1 MRDASEVNPRSYDD
15 VVDVHP
21 DLTAAGVFR
30 ILGRSLAYIRPHWRL
45 FALKFGLMLGSFAP
59 FLVVPWPIK
68 VLVDHVVL
76 EHPLAESSIRFPPFF
91 EPFVAAAAGLD
102 PFGLLLATLAL
113 LGLLVILFGA
123 GTGDPRGNL
132 AFLAQGQD
140 TATQSENLI
149 SAGWSMAGGV
159 WGLADLL
166 CNIRLVQRVTD
177 GFRTHLFDR
186 LVRLPMPVLDDQRI
200 GDSIYRTMY
209 DAPAIQGICFDI
221 TLMPVVSILGAAS
234 SVYVMN
240 YSFGHIIPELIW
252 LAMATMPLAL
262 LFTAPLAGISRRA
275 SQASRSSGTAT
286 TNRIEENAANM
297 AAVQSH
303 GAEDRQREEFAD
315 ASVDSF
321 RRYRH
326 VVAVGIAIDVA
337 SSLALLGV
345 GVWTFLLVT
354 DQIIGGK
361 LLPGDFIV
369 VLGLFGAVA
378 GASIT
383 FGRLWVDF
391 QNNTAGVRRVFFLID
406 LPGDGREFASRILQ
420 RAHQGAPAGRSAGPG
435 LGHPRPATPS
445 TPVPL
450 REGIAFD
457 NVGLV
462 YPDGRQAL
470 AGVSFEARI
479 GQTVALVGPTGAGK
493 TSLAYLVPGFLQP
506 TSGRVLFDG
515 MDIREIDPAS
525 IRDQVSYVFQEHL
538 LFSETILDNLRLGRS
553 DATEAELQR
562 AARMG
567 GAHDF
572 VAALPDGYQTVLG
585 GGGGT
590 LSVGQKQRL
599 SIARGLVRDTPVL
612 ILDEPTAALDPDAE
626 NALVDALNG
635 IKENRIVFL
644 IAHRLS
650 TVATSDL
657 VVFMDEGRIVEVGSP
672 AELMARPDG
681 AFRRFATP

>member
-1 MRDASEVNPRSYDD
+1 MPDTIRQPPGRSYDD
-15 VVDVHP
+15 VVDVHT
-21 DLTAAGVFR
+21 DLTAADVFR
-30 ILGRSLAYIRPHWRL
+30 ILGRCLVYIRPHWRL

-59 FLVVPWPIK
+59 LLVVPWPLKI
-68 VLVDHVVL
+68 LVDHVVL
-76 EHPLAESSIRFPPFF
+76 QHSLAESTIRFPPFF
-91 EPFVAAAAGLD
+91 APFVTAVAGLD
-102 PFGLLLATLAL
+102 PFGLLLGTLAL
-113 LGLLVILFGA
+113 LGVLVILFGA

-177 GFRTHLFDR
+177 SFRTHLFHR
-186 LVRLPMPVLDDQRI
+186 LMHLPMPVLDDQRI

-209 DAPAIQGICFDI
+209 DAPSIQGICFDI
-221 TLMPVVSILGAAS
+221 TLMPVVSILGAAV
-234 SVYVMN
+234 SVYVMH

-262 LFTAPLAGISRRA
+262 LLTAPLAGLARRA

-286 TNRIEENAANM
+286 TNRIEENTANM
-297 AAVQSH
+297 VTVQSH
-303 GAEDRQREEFAD
+303 GAEDKQREEFAG
-315 ASVDSF
+315 ASADSF

-326 VVAVGIAIDVA
+326 VVAMGIAIDVA

-354 DQIIGGK
+354 EEIIGGK

-369 VLGLFGAVA
+369 VLGLFFTVA

-391 QNNTAGVRRVFFLID
+391 QNNAAGVRRVFFFID
-406 LPGDGREFASRILQ
+406 LPGDGDETGS
-420 RAHQGAPAGRSAGPG
+420 
-435 LGHPRPATPS
+435 PS
-445 TPVPL
+445 PKRRL
-450 REGIAFD
+450 REAITFD
-457 NVGLV
+457 NVGFV

-470 AGVSFEARI
+470 TGVSFEARV

-515 MDIREIDPAS
+515 VDIRDIDPAA

-538 LFSETILDNLRLGRS
+538 LFSETVLDNLRLGRPE
-553 DATEAELQR
+553 ATEAELQQ

-567 GAHDF
+567 AAHEF
-572 VAALPDGYQTVLG
+572 IEALPEGYQTVLG
-585 GGGGT
+585 GGGAT

-612 ILDEPTAALDPDAE
+612 ILDEPTAALDPDTE
-626 NALVDALNG
+626 SALVDALNG
-635 IKENRIVFL
+635 IKRDRIVFL

-650 TVATSDL
+650 TVASADL
-657 VVFMDEGRIVEVGSP
+657 VVFMDEGRILESGSP
-672 AELMARPDG
+672 AELTAKPDG

>member
-1 MRDASEVNPRSYDD
+1 MPDTSEDNGRSYDD

-21 DLTAAGVFR
+21 DLTAADVFR

-68 VLVDHVVL
+68 ILVDHVVL
-76 EHPLAESSIRFPPFF
+76 EHPLAESTIRFPPFF
-91 EPFVAAAAGLD
+91 EPFVAAVAGLD

-221 TLMPVVSILGAAS
+221 TLMPVVSILGAAT

-262 LFTAPLAGISRRA
+262 LFTAPLAGIARRA

-286 TNRIEENAANM
+286 TNRIEENTANM

-303 GAEDRQREEFAD
+303 GAEDRQREEFAG

-337 SSLALLGV
+337 SSLALLAV

-354 DQIIGGK
+354 DQIIRGQ

-391 QNNTAGVRRVFFLID
+391 QNNAAGARRVLFLID
-406 LPGDGREFASRILQ
+406 LPGDDDATALRSPRQFASRTLQ
-420 RAHQGAPAGRSAGPG
+420 RARAR
-435 LGHPRPATPS
+435 R
-445 TPVPL
+445 L
-450 REGIAFD
+450 REGIAVD
-457 NVGLV
+457 DVGLV

-470 AGVSFEARI
+470 HGVSFDARM
-479 GQTVALVGPTGAGK
+479 GQIVALVGPTGAGK

-515 MDIREIDPAS
+515 VDAREIDPNS

-538 LFSETILDNLRLGRS
+538 LFSETILDNLRLGRP

-562 AARMG
+562 AARMS

-612 ILDEPTAALDPDAE
+612 ILDEPTAALDPDTE
-626 NALVDALNG
+626 SVLVDTLNG
-635 IKENRIVFL
+635 IKQNRIVFL

-650 TVATSDL
+650 TVASADL
-657 VVFMDEGRIVEVGSP
+657 VVFMDEGRVVELGSP
-672 AELMARPDG
+672 AELMAKPDG
-681 AFRRFATP
+681 AFRRFATS

>member
-1 MRDASEVNPRSYDD
+1 MLDGSEHHGRSYDD

-21 DLTAAGVFR
+21 DLDAAGVFR

-45 FALKFGLMLGSFAP
+45 FALKFCLMLGSFAP

-68 VLVDHVVL
+68 ILVDHVVL
-76 EHPLAESSIRFPPFF
+76 EHPLAESAIRFPPFF
-91 EPFVAAAAGLD
+91 EPFVGAVAGLD
-102 PFGLLLATLAL
+102 PSGLLLATLAL

-221 TLMPVVSILGAAS
+221 TLMPVVSILGAAT

-286 TNRIEENAANM
+286 TNRIEENTANM

-303 GAEDRQREEFAD
+303 GAEDRQREQFAG

-354 DQIIGGK
+354 DQIIRGQM
-361 LLPGDFIV
+361 LPGDFIV
-369 VLGLFGAVA
+369 VLGLFGTVA

-391 QNNTAGVRRVFFLID
+391 QNNAAGARRVFFLID
-406 LPGDGREFASRILQ
+406 LPGDDATASRASGEPAPRTLQ
-420 RAHQGAPAGRSAGPG
+420 RTHQGAPASR
-435 LGHPRPATPS
+435 
-445 TPVPL
+445 L
-450 REGIAFD
+450 RESIAFD

-470 AGVSFEARI
+470 HEVSFDARI
-479 GQTVALVGPTGAGK
+479 GQIVALVGPTGAGK
-493 TSLAYLVPGFLQP
+493 TSLAYFVPGFLQP

-515 MDIREIDPAS
+515 VDAREIDPAS

-538 LFSETILDNLRLGRS
+538 LFSETILDNLRLGRPE
-553 DATEAELQR
+553 ATEVELQR

-612 ILDEPTAALDPDAE
+612 ILDEPTAALDPDTE
-626 NALVDALNG
+626 SALVDALNG
-635 IKENRIVFL
+635 IKQNRIVFL

-650 TVATSDL
+650 TVASADL
-657 VVFMDEGRIVEVGSP
+657 VVFMEEGRVVELGSP
-672 AELMARPDG
+672 AELMAKPNG
-681 AFRRFATP
+681 AFRRFATPYS

>member
-1 MRDASEVNPRSYDD
+1 MPDGILQNSQSYDD
-15 VVDVHP
+15 VVDIRP
-21 DLTAAGVFR
+21 ELTTAGVFR
-30 ILGRSLAYIRPHWRL
+30 ILGRCLAYIRPHWRL

-59 FLVVPWPIK
+59 LLIVPWPIK
-68 VLVDHVVL
+68 ILVDHVVL
-76 EHPLAESSIRFPPFF
+76 QHSLAESTIRFPPFF
-91 EPFVAAAAGLD
+91 EPFVAAVAGLD
-102 PFGLLLATLAL
+102 PFGLLLATLVL

-177 GFRTHLFDR
+177 SFRTHLFDR

-221 TLMPVVSILGAAS
+221 TLMPVVSILGAVVS
-234 SVYVMN
+234 IYVMN

-262 LFTAPLAGISRRA
+262 LFTAPLAGIARRA
-275 SQASRSSGTAT
+275 SQASRSSGAAT
-286 TNRIEENAANM
+286 TNRIEENTANM

-303 GAEDRQREEFAD
+303 GAEDRQREEFAG

-337 SSLALLGV
+337 SSLALLAV
-345 GVWTFLLVT
+345 GVWTFLLIT
-354 DQIIGGK
+354 EQIIRGV

-369 VLGLFGAVA
+369 VLGLFGTVA

-391 QNNTAGVRRVFFLID
+391 QNNAAGVRRVFFFID
-406 LPGDGREFASRILQ
+406 LPGDDDDVTASRSPREFAARILPHGD
-420 RAHQGAPAGRSAGPG
+420 RGTSARR
-435 LGHPRPATPS
+435 LS
-445 TPVPL
+445 
-450 REGIAFD
+450 EGIAFD

-470 AGVSFEARI
+470 DGVSFQARI
-479 GQTVALVGPTGAGK
+479 GQTIALVGPTGAGK

-515 MDIREIDPAS
+515 VDTRELDPAS

-538 LFSETILDNLRLGRS
+538 LFSETVLDNLRLGRP
-553 DATEAELQR
+553 DATEAELHR
-562 AARMG
+562 AAHMS

-572 VAALPDGYQTVLG
+572 VAALPDGYKTVLG

-612 ILDEPTAALDPDAE
+612 ILDEPTAALDPDTE
-626 NALVDALNG
+626 SALVDALNG
-635 IKENRIVFL
+635 IKANRIVFL

-650 TVATSDL
+650 TVANADL
-657 VVFMDEGRIVEVGSP
+657 VVFMDDGRIVEQGSP
-672 AELMARPDG
+672 AELMAKPDG
-681 AFRRFATP
+681 AFRRFATPST

>member
-1 MRDASEVNPRSYDD
+1 M
-15 VVDVHP
+15 
-21 DLTAAGVFR
+21 
-30 ILGRSLAYIRPHWRL
+30 
-45 FALKFGLMLGSFAP
+45 
-59 FLVVPWPIK
+59 
-68 VLVDHVVL
+68 
-76 EHPLAESSIRFPPFF
+76 
-91 EPFVAAAAGLD
+91 
-102 PFGLLLATLAL
+102 
-113 LGLLVILFGA
+113 
-123 GTGDPRGNL
+123 
-132 AFLAQGQD
+132 
-140 TATQSENLI
+140 
-149 SAGWSMAGGV
+149 
-159 WGLADLL
+159 
-166 CNIRLVQRVTD
+166 TD
-177 GFRTHLFDR
+177 GFRTHLFGR

-221 TLMPVVSILGAAS
+221 TLMPVVSILGAAV

-262 LFTAPLAGISRRA
+262 LLTAPLAGIARRV
-275 SQASRSSGTAT
+275 SQASRSSGAAT
-286 TNRIEENAANM
+286 TNRIEENTANM

-303 GAEDRQREEFAD
+303 GAEDRQRGEFAS
-315 ASVDSF
+315 ASADSF
-321 RRYRH
+321 RRHRH

-337 SSLALLGV
+337 SALALLAV

-378 GASIT
+378 GPSIT

-391 QNNTAGVRRVFFLID
+391 QNNAAGVRRVFFFID
-406 LPGDGREFASRILQ
+406 LPGDNDATASRSPREFASRILP
-420 RAHQGAPAGRSAGPG
+420 AAGRSADPA
-435 LGHPRPATPS
+435 LRHRHPATPS
-445 TPVPL
+445 TPVHL

-470 AGVSFEARI
+470 TGVSFEARM

-506 TSGRVLFDG
+506 TSGRILFDG
-515 MDIREIDPAS
+515 VDSRELDAAA

-538 LFSETILDNLRLGRS
+538 LFSETILDNLRLGRP
-553 DATEAELQR
+553 DATDAELQR
-562 AARMG
+562 AARMS

-572 VAALPDGYQTVLG
+572 VATLPDGYQTVLG

-599 SIARGLVRDTPVL
+599 CIARGLVRDTPVL

-626 NALVDALNG
+626 SALVDALNG

-650 TVATSDL
+650 TVAHADL
-657 VVFMDEGRIVEVGSP
+657 VVFMDDGRIVEQGSP
-672 AELMARPDG
+672 SELVARPDG
-681 AFRRFATP
+681 AFRRFAGR

>member
-1 MRDASEVNPRSYDD
+1 MPDGTLRNGQSYDD
-15 VVDVHP
+15 VVDNHP
-21 DLTAAGVFR
+21 ELTTAGVFR
-30 ILGRSLAYIRPHWRL
+30 ILGRCLAYIRPHWRL

-59 FLVVPWPIK
+59 LLIVPWPIK
-68 VLVDHVVL
+68 ILVDHVVL
-76 EHPLAESSIRFPPFF
+76 QHSLAESTIRFPPFF
-91 EPFVAAAAGLD
+91 EPFVAAVVGLD

-166 CNIRLVQRVTD
+166 CNIRLVQRVTNS
-177 GFRTHLFDR
+177 FRTHLFDR

-221 TLMPVVSILGAAS
+221 TLMPVVSILGAVVS
-234 SVYVMN
+234 IYVMN

-262 LFTAPLAGISRRA
+262 LFTAPLAGIARRA
-275 SQASRSSGTAT
+275 SQASRSSGAAT
-286 TNRIEENAANM
+286 TNRIEENTANM

-303 GAEDRQREEFAD
+303 GAEDRQREQFAG

-337 SSLALLGV
+337 STLALLAV

-354 DQIIGGK
+354 EQIIGGA

-369 VLGLFGAVA
+369 VLGLFGTVA

-391 QNNTAGVRRVFFLID
+391 QNNAAGVRRVFFFID
-406 LPGDGREFASRILQ
+406 LPGDDDDATASRSPREFASRILQ
-420 RAHQGAPAGRSAGPG
+420 HGHQGTRAR
-435 LGHPRPATPS
+435 R
-445 TPVPL
+445 L

-470 AGVSFEARI
+470 DGVSFEARM

-515 MDIREIDPAS
+515 VDTREIDPAS

-538 LFSETILDNLRLGRS
+538 LFSETVLNNLRLGRP
-553 DATEAELQR
+553 DTTEAELHQ
-562 AARMG
+562 AARMS

-572 VAALPDGYQTVLG
+572 VTALPDGYETVLG

-612 ILDEPTAALDPDAE
+612 ILDEPTAALDPDTE
-626 NALVDALNG
+626 SALVDALNG
-635 IKENRIVFL
+635 IKANRIVFL

-650 TVATSDL
+650 TVANADL
-657 VVFMDEGRIVEVGSP
+657 VVLMDDGRVVELGSP
-672 AELMARPDG
+672 AELMGKPDG
-681 AFRRFATP
+681 AFRRFSAP

>member
-1 MRDASEVNPRSYDD
+1 MRDTRKDNPRSYDD

-68 VLVDHVVL
+68 ILVDHVIL
-76 EHPLAESSIRFPPFF
+76 EHPLAESTIRFPPFF
-91 EPFVAAAAGLD
+91 EPFVAAVAGLD
-102 PFGLLLATLAL
+102 PSGLLLATLAL

-123 GTGDPRGNL
+123 GTGEPRGNL

-209 DAPAIQGICFDI
+209 DAPSIQGICFDI
-221 TLMPVVSILGAAS
+221 TLMPVVSILGAAT

-262 LFTAPLAGISRRA
+262 LFTAPLAGVARRA

-286 TNRIEENAANM
+286 TNRIEENTANM

-303 GAEDRQREEFAD
+303 GAEDRQREEFAG

-354 DQIIGGK
+354 EQIIEGT

-383 FGRLWVDF
+383 LGRLWVDF
-391 QNNTAGVRRVFFLID
+391 QNNAAGVRRVMFLID
-406 LPGDGREFASRILQ
+406 LPGDEATASRASGESAPRTPR
-420 RAHQGAPAGRSAGPG
+420 RAHQGAPARQ
-435 LGHPRPATPS
+435 
-445 TPVPL
+445 L

-457 NVGLV
+457 NVGLI

-470 AGVSFEARI
+470 HGVSFDARM
-479 GQTVALVGPTGAGK
+479 GQIVALVGPTGAGK

-515 MDIREIDPAS
+515 KDIREIDPAS

-538 LFSETILDNLRLGRS
+538 LFSETILDNLRLGRPE
-553 DATEAELQR
+553 ATEAELQR

-599 SIARGLVRDTPVL
+599 SIARGLVRNTPVL
-612 ILDEPTAALDPDAE
+612 ILDEPTAALDPDTE
-626 NALVDALNG
+626 SALVDALNA
-635 IKENRIVFL
+635 IKEDRIVFL

-650 TVATSDL
+650 TVASADL

-672 AELMARPDG
+672 AELMAKPDG
-681 AFRRFATP
+681 AFRRFATA

>member
-1 MRDASEVNPRSYDD
+1 MPDPTRQPSGRSYDD
-15 VVDVHP
+15 VVDVHT
-21 DLTAAGVFR
+21 DLTARDVFR
-30 ILGRSLAYIRPHWRL
+30 ILGRCLVYIRPHSRL

-59 FLVVPWPIK
+59 LLVVPWPLKI
-68 VLVDHVVL
+68 LVDHVL
-76 EHPLAESSIRFPPFF
+76 LQHSLAESTIRFPPFF
-91 EPFVAAAAGLD
+91 EPFVTAVAGLD
-102 PFGLLLATLAL
+102 SSGLLLATLAL
-113 LGLLVILFGA
+113 LGGLVVLFGA

-177 GFRTHLFDR
+177 SFRTHLFHR
-186 LVRLPMPVLDDQRI
+186 LTRLPMPVLDDQRI

-209 DAPAIQGICFDI
+209 DAPSIQGICFDI
-221 TLMPVVSILGAAS
+221 TLMPVVSILGAAV
-234 SVYVMN
+234 SVYVMH

-262 LFTAPLAGISRRA
+262 LFTAPLAGLARRA

-286 TNRIEENAANM
+286 TNRIEENTANM

-303 GAEDRQREEFAD
+303 GAEDRQREEFAG
-315 ASVDSF
+315 ASATSF

-369 VLGLFGAVA
+369 VLGLFFTVA

-391 QNNTAGVRRVFFLID
+391 QNNAAGVRRVFFFID
-406 LPGDGREFASRILQ
+406 LPGDGDETGS
-420 RAHQGAPAGRSAGPG
+420 
-435 LGHPRPATPS
+435 PS
-445 TPVPL
+445 PKRRL
-450 REGIAFD
+450 REAITFD

-470 AGVSFEARI
+470 TGVSFEARV

-515 MDIREIDPAS
+515 VDIRDIDPAA

-538 LFSETILDNLRLGRS
+538 LFSETVLDNLRLGRPE
-553 DATEAELQR
+553 ATEAELQR

-567 GAHDF
+567 GAHEF
-572 VAALPDGYQTVLG
+572 IEALPDGYQTVLG

-612 ILDEPTAALDPDAE
+612 ILDEPTAALDPDTE

-635 IKENRIVFL
+635 IKRDRIVFL

-650 TVATSDL
+650 TVATADL
-657 VVFMDEGRIVEVGSP
+657 VVFMDDGHIVESGSP
-672 AELMARPDG
+672 VELMAEPDG

>member
-1 MRDASEVNPRSYDD
+1 MPDGILQNGRSYDD
-15 VVDVHP
+15 VVDIHP
-21 DLTAAGVFR
+21 DLTTAGVFR
-30 ILGRSLAYIRPHWRL
+30 ILGRCLAYIRPHWHL

-59 FLVVPWPIK
+59 LLIVPWPIK
-68 VLVDHVVL
+68 ILVDHVVL
-76 EHPLAESSIRFPPFF
+76 QHSLAESTIRFPPFF
-91 EPFVAAAAGLD
+91 EPFVAAVAGLD

-177 GFRTHLFDR
+177 SFRTHLFDR

-221 TLMPVVSILGAAS
+221 TLMPVVSVLGAVVS
-234 SVYVMN
+234 IYVMN

-262 LFTAPLAGISRRA
+262 LFTAPLAGVARRV
-275 SQASRSSGTAT
+275 SQASRSSGAAT
-286 TNRIEENAANM
+286 TNRIEENTANM

-303 GAEDRQREEFAD
+303 GAEDRQREEFAG

-337 SSLALLGV
+337 SSLALLAV

-354 DQIIGGK
+354 EQIIGGA

-369 VLGLFGAVA
+369 VLGLFGTVA

-391 QNNTAGVRRVFFLID
+391 QNNAAGVRRVFFFID
-406 LPGDGREFASRILQ
+406 LPGDHDDATASRSPREFAARILKHG
-420 RAHQGAPAGRSAGPG
+420 HQGTPAMR
-435 LGHPRPATPS
+435 
-445 TPVPL
+445 L

-470 AGVSFEARI
+470 DGVSFETRI

-515 MDIREIDPAS
+515 VDTRELDAAS

-538 LFSETILDNLRLGRS
+538 LFSETVLDNLRLGRP
-553 DATEAELQR
+553 DATEAELRR
-562 AARMG
+562 A
-567 GAHDF
+567 
-572 VAALPDGYQTVLG
+572 
-585 GGGGT
+585 
-590 LSVGQKQRL
+590 
-599 SIARGLVRDTPVL
+599 
-612 ILDEPTAALDPDAE
+612 
-626 NALVDALNG
+626 
-635 IKENRIVFL
+635 
-644 IAHRLS
+644 
-650 TVATSDL
+650 
-657 VVFMDEGRIVEVGSP
+657 
-672 AELMARPDG
+672 
-681 AFRRFATP
+681 

>member
-1 MRDASEVNPRSYDD
+1 MPDGNVHNERSYDD
-15 VVDVHP
+15 VVDIHP
-21 DLTAAGVFR
+21 DLTTAGVFR
-30 ILGRSLAYIRPHWRL
+30 ILGRCLAYIRPHWRL

-59 FLVVPWPIK
+59 LLIVPWPIK
-68 VLVDHVVL
+68 ILVDHVVL
-76 EHPLAESSIRFPPFF
+76 QHSLAESTIRFPPFF
-91 EPFVAAAAGLD
+91 EPFVAAVAGLD
-102 PFGLLLATLAL
+102 PFGLLLATLVL

-177 GFRTHLFDR
+177 SFRTHLFDR

-221 TLMPVVSILGAAS
+221 TLMPVVSILGAVVS
-234 SVYVMN
+234 IYVMN

-262 LFTAPLAGISRRA
+262 LFTAPLAGIARRA
-275 SQASRSSGTAT
+275 SQASRSSGAAT
-286 TNRIEENAANM
+286 TNRIEENTANM

-303 GAEDRQREEFAD
+303 GAEDRQREEFAG

-337 SSLALLGV
+337 SSLALLAV
-345 GVWTFLLVT
+345 GVWTFLLIT
-354 DQIIGGK
+354 EQIIRGV

-369 VLGLFGAVA
+369 VLGLFGTVA

-391 QNNTAGVRRVFFLID
+391 QNNAAGVRRVFFFID
-406 LPGDGREFASRILQ
+406 LPGDDDDVTASRSPREFAARILPHGD
-420 RAHQGAPAGRSAGPG
+420 RGTSARR
-435 LGHPRPATPS
+435 LS
-445 TPVPL
+445 
-450 REGIAFD
+450 EGIAFD

-470 AGVSFEARI
+470 DGVSFEARI
-479 GQTVALVGPTGAGK
+479 GQTIALVGPTGAGK

-515 MDIREIDPAS
+515 VDTRELDPAS

-538 LFSETILDNLRLGRS
+538 LFSETVLDNLRLGRP
-553 DATEAELQR
+553 DATEAELHR
-562 AARMG
+562 AARMS

-572 VAALPDGYQTVLG
+572 VAALPDGYKTVLG

-612 ILDEPTAALDPDAE
+612 ILDEPTAALDPDTE
-626 NALVDALNG
+626 SALVDALNG
-635 IKENRIVFL
+635 IKANRIVFL

-650 TVATSDL
+650 TVANADL
-657 VVFMDEGRIVEVGSP
+657 VVFMDDGRIVEQGSP
-672 AELMARPDG
+672 AELMAKPDG
-681 AFRRFATP
+681 AFRRFATPST

>member
-1 MRDASEVNPRSYDD
+1 MSTSNASENRLRSYDD
-15 VVDVHP
+15 AIDVRS
-21 DLTAAGVFR
+21 DLTAADVFR
-30 ILGRSLAYIRPHWRL
+30 ILGRCLAYIRPHWRL
-45 FALKFGLMLGSFAP
+45 FALKFGLMIGSFAP
-59 FLVVPWPIK
+59 LLVVPWPIK
-68 VLVDHVVL
+68 ILVDHVVL
-76 EHPLAESSIRFPPFF
+76 QHPLTETTIRFPPFF
-91 EPFVAAAAGLD
+91 EPFVVGVAGLD

-113 LGLLVILFGA
+113 LGVLVILFGA

-132 AFLAQGQD
+132 AFLGQGQD

-177 GFRTHLFDR
+177 SFRTHLFHR
-186 LVRLPMPVLDDQRI
+186 LMRLPMPVLDDQRI
-200 GDSIYRTMY
+200 GDGIYRTMY
-209 DAPAIQGICFDI
+209 DAPSVQGICFDI
-221 TLMPVVSILGAAS
+221 TLMPVVSILGAAV

-262 LFTAPLAGISRRA
+262 LFTAPLAGLARRA
-275 SQASRSSGTAT
+275 SQASRSSGAAT
-286 TNRIEENAANM
+286 TNRIEENTANM

-303 GAEDRQREEFAD
+303 GAEDRQREEFAG
-315 ASVDSF
+315 ASADSF

-326 VVAVGIAIDVA
+326 VVAVGIAIEVA
-337 SSLALLGV
+337 SSLALLAV
-345 GVWTFLLVT
+345 GLWTFLLVT
-354 DQIIGGK
+354 DQIVAGK

-369 VLGLFGAVA
+369 VLGLFLTVA

-391 QNNTAGVRRVFFLID
+391 QNNAAGVRRVFFFID
-406 LPGDGREFASRILQ
+406 LPGENAT
-420 RAHQGAPAGRSAGPG
+420 APRS
-435 LGHPRPATPS
+435 PR
-445 TPVPL
+445 VPL
-450 REGIAFD
+450 SEGIAFD
-457 NVGLV
+457 DVGLV

-470 AGVSFEARI
+470 TGVSFEARL

-515 MDIREIDPAS
+515 VDTRDIDPAA

-538 LFSETILDNLRLGRS
+538 LFSETVLDNLRLGRPE
-553 DATEAELQR
+553 ATEAELHR

-567 GAHDF
+567 GAHEF
-572 VAALPDGYQTVLG
+572 IAALPEGYQTVLG
-585 GGGGT
+585 GGGAT

-626 NALVDALNG
+626 SALVDALNG
-635 IKENRIVFL
+635 IKRDRIVFL

-650 TVATSDL
+650 TVASADL
-657 VVFMDEGRIVEVGSP
+657 VVFMDDGRIVESGSP
-672 AELMARPDG
+672 AELTAKPDG

>member
-1 MRDASEVNPRSYDD
+1 MADPTMSRSYDD

-21 DLTAAGVFR
+21 DLTAVDVFR
-30 ILGRSLAYIRPHWRL
+30 ILGRCLAYIRPHWRL
-45 FALKFGLMLGSFAP
+45 FVLKFGLMLGSFAP
-59 FLVVPWPIK
+59 FLLVPWPVKI
-68 VLVDHVVL
+68 LVDHVVL
-76 EHPLAESSIRFPPFF
+76 AHPLAESTIRFPPFF
-91 EPFVAAAAGLD
+91 EPFVAVVAGLD
-102 PFGLLLATLAL
+102 PAGLLVATLAL
-113 LGLLVILFGA
+113 IGVLVILFGA
-123 GTGDPRGNL
+123 GTGEPRGNL

-177 GFRTHLFDR
+177 SFRTHLFDR

-200 GDSIYRTMY
+200 GDSIYRTMV

-221 TLMPVVSILGAAS
+221 TLMPMVSVVGAVVS
-234 SVYVMN
+234 VTVMN
-240 YSFGHIIPELIW
+240 YSFGHIIPELVW

-262 LFTAPLAGISRRA
+262 LFTAPLAGVARRA

-286 TNRIEENAANM
+286 TNRIEENTANM

-303 GAEDRQREEFAD
+303 GAEDRQRAGFAR
-315 ASVDSF
+315 ASADSF
-321 RRYRH
+321 RRHRH
-326 VVAVGIAIDVA
+326 VVAVGIAIEVA
-337 SSLALLGV
+337 SALALLAV
-345 GVWTFLLVT
+345 GVWAFLLVT
-354 DQIIGGK
+354 AEIITGE

-369 VLGLFGAVA
+369 VLGLFGTVA

-391 QNNTAGVRRVFFLID
+391 QNNAAGVRRVFFFID
-406 LPGDGREFASRILQ
+406 LPGEDTTDAQSPAYARRLRGGIEF
-420 RAHQGAPAGRSAGPG
+420 
-435 LGHPRPATPS
+435 
-445 TPVPL
+445 
-450 REGIAFD
+450 ED
-457 NVGLV
+457 VGLV

-493 TSLAYLVPGFLQP
+493 TSLAYLVPGFLKP

-515 MDIREIDPAS
+515 VDTCEIDPGV

-538 LFSETILDNLRLGRS
+538 LFSESILDNLRLGRP
-553 DATEAELQR
+553 DATAADVER
-562 AARMG
+562 AARMS
-567 GAHDF
+567 GAHEF
-572 VAALPDGYQTVLG
+572 VAALPDGYRTVLG

-612 ILDEPTAALDPDAE
+612 ILDEPTAALDPDTE
-626 NALVDALNG
+626 SALVDALDG
-635 IKENRIVFL
+635 IKQDRIVFL

-650 TVATSDL
+650 TVATADL
-657 VVFMDEGRIVEVGSP
+657 IVFMDDGRTVELGSP
-672 AELMARPDG
+672 SELMAKPNG
-681 AFRRFATP
+681 AFRRFATRA

>member
-1 MRDASEVNPRSYDD
+1 MPDPTRQPPGRSYDD
-15 VVDVHP
+15 VVDVHT
-21 DLTAAGVFR
+21 DLTAPDVFR
-30 ILGRSLAYIRPHWRL
+30 ILGRCLVYIRPHWRL

-59 FLVVPWPIK
+59 LLVAPWPLKI
-68 VLVDHVVL
+68 LVDHVVL
-76 EHPLAESSIRFPPFF
+76 QHSLAESTIRFPPFF
-91 EPFVAAAAGLD
+91 EPFVTTVTGLD
-102 PFGLLLATLAL
+102 SSGLLLATLAL
-113 LGLLVILFGA
+113 LGALVVLFGA

-177 GFRTHLFDR
+177 SFRTHLFHR
-186 LVRLPMPVLDDQRI
+186 LIRLPMPVLDDQRI

-209 DAPAIQGICFDI
+209 DAPSIQGICFDI
-221 TLMPVVSILGAAS
+221 TLMPVVSILGAAV
-234 SVYVMN
+234 SVYVMH

-262 LFTAPLAGISRRA
+262 LFTAPLAGLARRA

-286 TNRIEENAANM
+286 TNRIEENAASM

-303 GAEDRQREEFAD
+303 GAEDKQRDEFAG
-315 ASVDSF
+315 ASADSF

-326 VVAVGIAIDVA
+326 VVAVGIAIDAA

-369 VLGLFGAVA
+369 VLGLFFTVA

-391 QNNTAGVRRVFFLID
+391 QNNAAGVRRVFFFMD
-406 LPGDGREFASRILQ
+406 LPGDNATAPRSR
-420 RAHQGAPAGRSAGPG
+420 GPQTP
-435 LGHPRPATPS
+435 PR
-445 TPVPL
+445 VRL
-450 REGIAFD
+450 REGIAFED
-457 NVGLV
+457 VGLV

-470 AGVSFEARI
+470 TGVSFEARM
-479 GQTVALVGPTGAGK
+479 GQVVALVGPTGAGK

-506 TSGRVLFDG
+506 TSGRVRFDG
-515 MDIREIDPAS
+515 VDSRKIDAAA

-538 LFSETILDNLRLGRS
+538 LFSESILDNLRLGRPE
-553 DATEAELQR
+553 ATEAELQR

-567 GAHDF
+567 GAHEF
-572 VAALPDGYQTVLG
+572 VEALPDGYQTVLG

-612 ILDEPTAALDPDAE
+612 ILDEPTAALDPDTE
-626 NALVDALNG
+626 RALVDALDG
-635 IKENRIVFL
+635 VKQDRIVFL

-650 TVATSDL
+650 TVANADL
-657 VVFMDEGRIVEVGSP
+657 VVFMDDGRVVESGSP
-672 AELMARPDG
+672 TELMANPDG